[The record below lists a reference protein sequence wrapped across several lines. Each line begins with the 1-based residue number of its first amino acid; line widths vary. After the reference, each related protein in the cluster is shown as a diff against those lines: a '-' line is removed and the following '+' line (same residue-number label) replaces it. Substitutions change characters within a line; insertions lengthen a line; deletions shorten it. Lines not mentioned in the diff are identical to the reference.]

1 MRVFN
6 LSKNNIVLVCQIY
19 KIFILKWMN
28 MLLKHSEE
36 DTLIL
41 KELQAKAKTYKEE
54 TGKSKSLYDDIINV
68 WTHQDP
74 IKRNVAKKNNLN
86 YIEIFGS
93 TYTLSEI
100 QAIIENYISSR

>member
-1 MRVFN
+1 
-6 LSKNNIVLVCQIY
+6 
-19 KIFILKWMN
+19 